1 MEILEAFDVTG
12 TFLAELERL
21 ADGRSDGT
29 TRTRAADG
37 YAAVRMR
44 DVFTLAKASVD
55 MPLDEMERLLE
66 NPVHKAR
73 VAVVVG
79 ERDGHQAPIGD
90 RPLLDRA
97 DAVGANA

>member
-73 VAVVVG
+73 VAVVSTELMANLG
-79 ERDGHQAPIGD
+79 L
-90 RPLLDRA
+90 RPLKSR
-97 DAVGANA
+97 